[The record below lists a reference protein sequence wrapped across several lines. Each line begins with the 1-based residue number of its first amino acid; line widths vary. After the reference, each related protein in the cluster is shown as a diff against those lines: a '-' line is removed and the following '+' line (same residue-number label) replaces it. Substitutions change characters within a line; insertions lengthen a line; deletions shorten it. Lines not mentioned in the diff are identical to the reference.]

1 MAAIKVLVVD
11 DSVVIRR
18 LVTDVL
24 TGDPDIEVVGTAVN
38 GSAALT
44 KIEQLQPDLVTMDIE
59 MPGMDGIEAVRQV
72 RATGSRIPIIMF
84 STLTERGAMA
94 TLDALAAGATDYV
107 TKPANVGSVG
117 QSIQQVRDAL
127 IPRIKSLVN
136 HRIATTEPRSRR
148 APVAAHPAPT
158 PVPGPPRLR
167 PAVEPPRAG
176 HRLLVIGS
184 STGGPEALT
193 VLFGS
198 MPVLPVPVAVVQHM
212 PPIFTRQLAVRL
224 DRIYE
229 SQFREV
235 EDGEVLRPGT
245 VSIAP
250 GDFHLSVVSRGGEL
264 VACVKQAPPENYC
277 RPAVDVL
284 FRTAAAAVGNQV
296 LGVVL
301 TGMGQDGRRG
311 AEEIVA
317 AGGSVLA
324 QDEASSIVWGMPG
337 AVTNAGLV
345 EAVLPLP
352 AIGPEVS
359 RRLARTHVPARL
371 RPAGANR

>member
-24 TGDPDIEVVGTAVN
+24 TGDPEIEVVGTAVN

-44 KIEQLQPDLVTMDIE
+44 KIEQLKPDLVTMDIE

-107 TKPANVGSVG
+107 TKSANVGSVG

-176 HRLLVIGS
+176 HRLYSDPRVVCTPHTVGLTQRWNEQVFGALAAGVATILA
-184 STGGPEALT
+184 GGEPPNLLNPEAL
-193 VLFGS
+193 
-198 MPVLPVPVAVVQHM
+198 
-212 PPIFTRQLAVRL
+212 R
-224 DRIYE
+224 
-229 SQFREV
+229 
-235 EDGEVLRPGT
+235 
-245 VSIAP
+245 AP
-250 GDFHLSVVSRGGEL
+250 R
-264 VACVKQAPPENYC
+264 
-277 RPAVDVL
+277 
-284 FRTAAAAVGNQV
+284 
-296 LGVVL
+296 
-301 TGMGQDGRRG
+301 
-311 AEEIVA
+311 
-317 AGGSVLA
+317 
-324 QDEASSIVWGMPG
+324 
-337 AVTNAGLV
+337 
-345 EAVLPLP
+345 
-352 AIGPEVS
+352 
-359 RRLARTHVPARL
+359 
-371 RPAGANR
+371 